1 MVQQL
6 RKAIVLVRS
15 QEPEALAQVWQVI
28 HLHDMIISPEKMS
41 LLEEINPDRFHSEV
55 TLDGRVARLLKSW

>member
-28 HLHDMIISPEKMS
+28 HLHDMIISPEKS
-41 LLEEINPDRFHSEV
+41 LLEEINPDRFRSEV